1 MTDTAASG
9 PRADIAIAH
18 DYLTQRGGAEKVVLA
33 LQRAFPDSP
42 IYTTLYQPETTY
54 PEFASSTI
62 ITSPLNR
69 VPLLRKSHR
78 LALPFLAWAAGR
90 TRVDAKHTIVSSS
103 GWAHG
108 FPTTGSKIVY
118 CYSPARWLY
127 QRDAYLGTSKLTL
140 TGVALRL
147 LAPFLK
153 KWDRRASKSA
163 TKYFAISTVVQRR
176 IKETYGIE
184 SEVLPAPHSVD
195 MSIPQEPVDVGPL
208 DEHQGFYLCISR
220 LLPYK
225 NVDVVIEAFNALDL
239 PLVVVGAGPEERRLR
254 ALAGKNVVMVK
265 DLTDGQIQWL
275 YARSIAVVSSSYE
288 DFGLTP
294 IEGATHGKPSIVL
307 RWGGFLDTIL
317 EDRTGVYFDEPTPEA
332 LSEAVTKSLDVHWDE
347 ETIRRHADLFTEAH
361 FARRLRDEIA
371 RLEAGANPSVGDA
384 PS

>member
-1 MTDTAASG
+1 MTDTSAAGS
-9 PRADIAIAH
+9 RTEIAIAH

-33 LQRAFPDSP
+33 LQRAFPESP
-42 IYTTLYQPETTY
+42 IYTTLYQPDTTY
-54 PEFASSTI
+54 PEFAASTI
-62 ITSPLNR
+62 ITSPLNK
-69 VPLLRKSHR
+69 VPLLRRSHR

-90 TRVDAKHTIVSSS
+90 TRVDARHTIVSSS

-127 QRDAYLGTSKLTL
+127 QRDAYLGTSKLTP

-153 KWDRRASKSA
+153 RWDRRASKTA
-163 TKYFAISTVVQRR
+163 TKYFAISTVVQGR
-176 IKETYGIE
+176 IKETYGID

-195 MSIPQEPVDVGPL
+195 MSVPQEPVDLGPL
-208 DEHQGFYLCISR
+208 DPEHGFYLCISR

-225 NVDVVIEAFNALDL
+225 NVDVVIEAFNSLGL
-239 PLVVVGAGPEERRLR
+239 PLVVVGAGPEERRLSG
-254 ALAGKNVVMVK
+254 LAGANVVMVK
-265 DLTDGQIQWL
+265 NLTDGQIQWL
-275 YARSIAVVSSSYE
+275 YGRCTAVVSSSYE

-317 EDRTGVYFDEPTPEA
+317 EDRTGVYFDEPTPAA
-332 LSEAVTKSLDVHWDE
+332 LAAAVTKSIDVDWDE
-347 ETIRRHADLFTEAH
+347 ATIRGHADLFTEAH
-361 FARRLRDEIA
+361 FARRLREEIA
-371 RLEAGANPSVGDA
+371 RLDADSGRGGAGAA
-384 PS
+384 P

>member
-1 MTDTAASG
+1 MTDTSS
-9 PRADIAIAH
+9 PESRADVAIAH

-33 LQRAFPDSP
+33 LQRAFPKAP

-54 PEFASSTI
+54 PEFAASTI
-62 ITSPLNR
+62 VTSPLNR
-69 VPLLRKSHR
+69 IPLLRRSHR

-127 QRDAYLGTSKLTL
+127 QRDAYLGTSKVTL
-140 TGVALRL
+140 TSVALRVL
-147 LAPFLK
+147 SPFLK
-153 KWDRRASKSA
+153 RWDRRASRSA

-176 IKETYGIE
+176 IQETYGID

-195 MSIPQEPVDVGPL
+195 MTIPQEPVDLGPL
-208 DEHQGFYLCISR
+208 EEQQGLYLCISR

-225 NVDVVIEAFNALDL
+225 NVDVVIEAFNVLGL
-239 PLVVVGAGPEERRLR
+239 PLVVVGAGPEERRLS
-254 ALAGKNVVMVK
+254 ALAGPNVVMVK

-332 LSEAVTKSLDVHWDE
+332 LSAAVTRFQASTWDE
-347 ETIRRHADLFTEAH
+347 ETIRRHADLFTEEH
-361 FARRLRDEIA
+361 FARRLRDEID
-371 RLEAGANPSVGDA
+371 RLDA
-384 PS
+384 ASDRGTGMTS

>member
-1 MTDTAASG
+1 MTDHHPDDDTV
-9 PRADIAIAH
+9 DVAIAH

-33 LQRAFPDSP
+33 LQRAFPTAP
-42 IYTTLYQPETTY
+42 IYTTLYEPSTTY
-54 PEFASSTI
+54 PEFADSRI
-62 ITSPLNR
+62 ITSPLNE
-69 VPLLRKSHR
+69 VGLLRRSHR

-90 TRVDAKHTIVSSS
+90 TRVDARHTIVSSS

-127 QRDAYLGTSKLTL
+127 QRDAYLGTSKITP
-140 TGVALRL
+140 TGVALRV

-153 KWDRRASKSA
+153 RWDRRASKTA
-163 TKYFAISTVVQRR
+163 TKYFAISTVVQGR
-176 IKETYGIE
+176 IKETYGID

-195 MSIPQEPVDVGPL
+195 TSIAQEPVDLGPV
-208 DEHQGFYLCISR
+208 DPDRGFYLCISR

-225 NVDVVIEAFNALDL
+225 NVDVVIEAFNSLGL
-239 PLVVVGAGPEERRLR
+239 PLVVVGAGPEERRLSS
-254 ALAGKNVVMVK
+254 LAGENVVMVK

-275 YARSIAVVSSSYE
+275 YARCVAVVSSSYE

-317 EDRTGVYFDEPTPEA
+317 EDRTGVYFDEPTPAA
-332 LSEAVTKSLDVHWDE
+332 LAAAVTKSIDVEWDE
-347 ETIRRHADLFTEAH
+347 DTIRGHADLFTEAH
-361 FARRLRDEIA
+361 FARRLREEIA
-371 RLEAGANPSVGDA
+371 RLDADAGRGGGDVT
-384 PS
+384 P

>member
-1 MTDTAASG
+1 MTDTAA
-9 PRADIAIAH
+9 PTPVTDVAIAH

-33 LQRAFPDSP
+33 LQRAFPEAP
-42 IYTTLYQPETTY
+42 IYTTLYQQETTY
-54 PEFASSTI
+54 PEFAASTI

-69 VPLLRKSHR
+69 VPLLRRSHR

-90 TRVDAKHTIVSSS
+90 TRVEAKHTIVSSS

-127 QRDAYLGTSKLTL
+127 QRDAYLGTAKLTP
-140 TGVALRL
+140 TGIALRA

-153 KWDRRASKSA
+153 TWDKRASKTA

-176 IKETYGIE
+176 IRDTYGIE

-195 MSIPQEPVDVGPL
+195 MSIPQEPVDLAPV
-208 DEHQGFYLCISR
+208 DERGFYLCISR

-225 NVDVVIEAFNALDL
+225 NVDVVIEAFNALGL
-239 PLVVVGAGPEERRLR
+239 PLVVVGSGPEERRLR
-254 ALAGKNVVMVK
+254 SLAAKNVVMVK

-275 YARSIAVVSSSYE
+275 YARCAAVVSSSYE

-307 RWGGFLDTIL
+307 RWGGFLDTII
-317 EDRTGVYFDEPTPEA
+317 EGRTGVYFDEPTPEA
-332 LSEAVTKSLDVHWDE
+332 LAEAVTRFRAATWDE
-347 ETIRRHADLFTEAH
+347 STIRGHADLFTEAH

-371 RLEAGANPSVGDA
+371 RLDATSHRGAGKAS
-384 PS
+384 S